1 MIIFDKRTGSF
12 FNEFDEGFYRLIG
25 PGGEVVVRGDFE
37 HVTKEILSL
46 IGWDFFVIGDL
57 VWRENGRI
65 KKFTGF
71 SIGDVLNI
79 PHGEF
84 CALYFFRYKIFRR
97 LLRCSLM
104 GYYIEEC

>member
-12 FNEFDEGFYRLIG
+12 FNEFEEGFYRLIG
-25 PGGEVVVRGDFE
+25 PGGEVIIRGDFE
-37 HVTKEILSL
+37 HLTKEVLKLS
-46 IGWDFFVIGDL
+46 GWNFFVMGDL
-57 VWRENGRI
+57 VWRENGSK

-84 CALYFFRYKIFRR
+84 CAIYFFRYKIFRR
-97 LLRCSLM
+97 LLKDSLL